1 MSYELWSQTNF
12 TKGELS
18 PFMYSRND
26 VDVYY
31 NGMKQAQNVLTYPT
45 GAAGKRFGTY
55 FKSLLPNV
63 TDPTQV
69 YFATFQYI
77 NECIYQL
84 IFRHLAV
91 DIYLEGLLVATVVTT
106 IDGPTCGQISSTV
119 ISNIF
124 RVAAP
129 TITPFDL
136 TRSSNAGNVISAAG
150 SNILTLT
157 TPVTAGKV
165 YPVQFTTSGALPTTS
180 PQIRLGITYFIKT
193 LTTTTAA
200 LYASSFNAFW
210 DIDPFT
216 ITNNGSGTNTLFIL
230 NTWAIN
236 ATAFKNLPVYD
247 FNGATTSYD
256 GITFTPSATSGNAV
270 TVTLSGAYAPLTT
283 AYVGGAFIGG
293 GGVSRITAVADT
305 SHFTVAVLVPFDNT
319 NAINGSLVF
328 LAEPAWSNARGWPI
342 KCSSYQNRAIFANS
356 ASLPNGFWAS
366 SINDYYDF
374 DDLEGADDNAI
385 SWYPSSDDVNYIN
398 FVVPY
403 RSITVHTNSGIYSS
417 PLSDVAA
424 ITPSNFS
431 LQLQD
436 STPATVLQPRAIDNQ
451 IIVVSGNDAHTMLW
465 DGINNAYTTDIISVV
480 SEHLINNPFDEDV
493 FADLQRA
500 GSRYVLIINQNGSM
514 AIYQTLIAQ
523 SVGGFTPH
531 IMEQSYG
538 NAYFRL
544 LASTPSGRCWFLSQ
558 RDIATAQAPIS
569 VAYYNP
575 TTLVATASRFS
586 LDPTMPVTFTTTGS
600 LPVSTPQIQTGVY
613 YWGVWQN
620 GNTFSVYLSQ
630 EDALAG
636 VNVITFTNT
645 GTNNNVIVWPRVAN
659 FTLEEL
665 TTDYHL
671 DCMVYYNG
679 SPTSTVSTG
688 TLFNAQNVKM
698 VGDGFGFDAQGINN
712 QVSFNAHGIA
722 TDVSTAYIGFPVNLL
737 IEPLP
742 LSMTTGY
749 SQKNTALT
757 KPKHI
762 RTVRFMFNNTIGG
775 EINGVPI
782 ALTPFED
789 AAIGQPPIPAR
800 GIFEMGL
807 MKGWDDF
814 NFPSFQIS
822 HSEPFDIQ
830 LLGVYYSV
838 EV

>member
-55 FKSLLPNV
+55 FKTFLSQV
-63 TDPTQV
+63 TDPTQT
-69 YFATFQYI
+69 YFATFQYF
-77 NECIYQL
+77 NECIYQFVFTNTAL
-84 IFRHLAV
+84 N
-91 DIYLEGLLVATVVTT
+91 IYLEGLLVATVVTT
-106 IDGPTCGQISSTV
+106 IDGPTCGQLSSTV
-119 ISNIF
+119 IGNIF
-124 RVAAP
+124 RVAAQ
-129 TITPFDL
+129 TITPFDI
-136 TRSSNAGNVISAAG
+136 TRSSNSGNVITAAS
-150 SNILTLT
+150 SNTLTLT
-157 TPVTAGKV
+157 SAVTAGLV
-165 YPVQFTTSGALPTTS
+165 YPVQFTNSGGALPTTS
-180 PQIRLGITYFIKT
+180 PQVRAGVTYFIKT

-200 LYASSFNAFW
+200 LYGSSFDAFW
-210 DIDPFT
+210 GLEPFT

-230 NTWAIN
+230 NTWAIA

-247 FNGATTSYD
+247 FNGAATSYD
-256 GITFTPSATSGNAV
+256 ALTVTPGATSGNAV
-270 TVTLSGAYAPLTT
+270 TITVSSAYAPLTS

-293 GGVSRITAVADT
+293 GGVSRITAVASTT
-305 SHFTVAVLVPFDNT
+305 SFTVAVLVPFDNT
-319 NAINGSLVF
+319 NAIAGSLVF

-398 FVVPY
+398 FIVPY

-436 STPATVLQPRAIDNQ
+436 STPATILQPRAIDNQ

-480 SEHLINNPFDEDV
+480 SEHLIKTPVDEDV
-493 FADLQRA
+493 FADLNRA
-500 GSRYVLIINQNGSM
+500 GSRYVFIINENGTM
-514 AIYQTLIAQ
+514 AVYQTLIAQ

-531 IMEQSYG
+531 ILEH
-538 NAYFRL
+538 FRQV
-544 LASTPSGRCWFLSQ
+544 ASTPSGRCWFLNE
-558 RDIATAQAPIS
+558 RWIAIAGSPITITAFTS
-569 VAYYNP
+569 S
-575 TTLVATASRFS
+575 TLTATASNLS
-586 LDPTMPVTFTTTGS
+586 TTTPTAITFTTTGS
-600 LPVSTPQIQTGVY
+600 LPASTPAINTTQYFWAIGVTAD
-613 YWGVWQN
+613 
-620 GNTFSVYLSQ
+620 TFMVYGSQ
-630 EDALAG
+630 EDALANQNAY
-636 VNVITFTNT
+636 VFTT
-645 GTNNNVIVWPRVAN
+645 AGTNSHVTGWPPTQK
-659 FTLEEL
+659 FTMEEL
-665 TTDYHL
+665 TQDYNL

-679 SPTSTVSTG
+679 SPSSLITTG
-688 TLFNAQNVKM
+688 TLFNAQDVKM
-698 VGDGFGFDAQGINN
+698 VGDGFGFDGEGFNN
-712 QVSFNAHGIA
+712 QVQFNAHGIA
-722 TDVSTAYIGFPVNLL
+722 TTVSTAYIGFPINLL
-737 IEPLP
+737 IEPMP

-775 EINGVPI
+775 TINGVPI
-782 ALTPFED
+782 ALSPFD
-789 AAIGQPPIPAR
+789 QAGIGEPPIPAR

-814 NFPSFQIS
+814 NQPSFQIQ
-822 HSEPFDIQ
+822 HDEPFDIQ